1 MADQFELFVDL
12 EDLTPQQYLT
22 LAAHA
27 CLRLGWKFDMSRRN
41 ELNAQTPTN
50 AASFGENVRI
60 TFEGRKAHIISKC
73 SNKQLLD
80 WGKNKKN
87 VNALTET
94 MASLRHDLSPEKLD
108 ELAVMESQHHDEEA
122 KALKERLESGNLT
135 ASDKLAIGEGG
146 MWVTY
151 TLIAINVIVFI
162 VMLINGVDIM
172 NPTGEDIFKWG
183 GNMRYATV
191 SGQWW
196 RLITSTFV
204 HIGVIH
210 LLLNMYAL
218 FSLGGILEPIM
229 GRWKY
234 LAAYLATGVIASVTS
249 IWWSGDRVSAGA
261 SGAIFGLAGIWL
273 ALLTTNF
280 IDKRMRGGLLQSMAI
295 FVGYN
300 LLYGLKGNVD
310 NSAHIGGLVS
320 GMALGYLFF
329 KMHNKEG
336 QLKLYS
342 AASIAIAAIVTVF
355 ALNSLKGAGP
365 SFVSQLEA
373 IQKLEQKTHD
383 SLTTKLDSLDDE
395 FVQFA
400 ELEGIP
406 AYRKMDSMVNE
417 INTKDLETTR
427 AGYVHLLDIYF
438 DQRVLLLQSLVD
450 QTKHPSPENL
460 AKADSVGNELD
471 ATLKLINAYKL
482 K

>member
-1 MADQFELFVDL
+1 
-12 EDLTPQQYLT
+12 
-22 LAAHA
+22 
-27 CLRLGWKFDMSRRN
+27 
-41 ELNAQTPTN
+41 
-50 AASFGENVRI
+50 
-60 TFEGRKAHIISKC
+60 
-73 SNKQLLD
+73 
-80 WGKNKKN
+80 
-87 VNALTET
+87 
-94 MASLRHDLSPEKLD
+94 
-108 ELAVMESQHHDEEA
+108 
-122 KALKERLESGNLT
+122 
-135 ASDKLAIGEGG
+135 
-146 MWVTY
+146 
-151 TLIAINVIVFI
+151 
-162 VMLINGVDIM
+162 
-172 NPTGEDIFKWG
+172 
-183 GNMRYATV
+183 
-191 SGQWW
+191 
-196 RLITSTFV
+196 
-204 HIGVIH
+204 
-210 LLLNMYAL
+210 MYAL

-342 AASIAIAAIVTVF
+342 AASIAIAAVVTVF

-365 SFVSQLEA
+365 TFVSQLVA
-373 IQKLEQKTHD
+373 IEKLTQKTED
-383 SLTTKLDSLDDE
+383 SLTTKLDSLDAE

-438 DQRVLLLQSLVD
+438 DQRVLWLQSLVD
-450 QTKHPSPENL
+450 QAKFLTPQNVS
-460 AKADSVGNELD
+460 KADSIGTEIE
-471 ATLKLINAYKL
+471 ATLKLINGYKL